1 MNDQPTRGLDDTDR
15 AIIRE
20 LQADGRIPYAR
31 LAPRVGLSE
40 AATRQRVNRLS
51 RHGVMQVVAVTDP
64 IAVGLGYQ
72 ALIGID
78 VVGDAAS
85 VADELARI
93 TAVDYVVISAGR
105 YDIVAEIVC
114 RDADEFLY
122 LLDEKIR
129 KISGVQSTETL
140 VYLRLVKQ
148 TYDWGTGE

>member
-1 MNDQPTRGLDDTDR
+1 MNDQPTRSLDNTDR

-85 VADELARI
+85 VAEQL
-93 TAVDYVVISAGR
+93 S
-105 YDIVAEIVC
+105 
-114 RDADEFLY
+114 L
-122 LLDEKIR
+122 
-129 KISGVQSTETL
+129 
-140 VYLRLVKQ
+140 
-148 TYDWGTGE
+148 